1 LQGAGGIGGL
11 LARTSQA
18 YAGAPLAGQ
27 SYYHCDGNGNVTMLI
42 NSSNA
47 IVAKYL
53 YDAFGNT
60 ISKSGL
66 LADANLYRFSSKEAH
81 PNSGLV
87 YYLYRYYDPN
97 LQRWPNRDP
106 IEEAGGA
113 NLYEFVGNSPP
124 DSIDVF
130 GFDRRICFAGH
141 CWIEVDTYD
150 PNGNVN
156 GSLALNFSPES
167 GKSDY
172 QIYPTN
178 QIPYPHW
185 TYCTYSSSQQADQT
199 LLNQWKN
206 MQNNPQNYPSWGPF
220 HNCIWCSFKYGQYG
234 IQPPYQPP
242 YSGGAVNV
250 FPRISPR

>member
-1 LQGAGGIGGL
+1 LGVETGTA
-11 LARTSQA
+11 SCF
-18 YAGAPLAGQ
+18 APLAADRLRRPPFARPTSPRKTRVRGF
-27 SYYHCDGNGNVTMLI
+27 YGC
-42 NSSNA
+42 SS
-47 IVAKYL
+47 
-53 YDAFGNT
+53 G
-60 ISKSGL
+60 
-66 LADANLYRFSSKEAH
+66 RFSSRRRRSRRIATGCGVCGYKTA
-81 PNSGLV
+81 SG
-87 YYLYRYYDPN
+87 RSK
-97 LQRWPNRDP
+97 WPNRDP

-150 PNGNVN
+150 TNGNVN

-178 QIPYPHW
+178 QIPYPRW

-242 YSGGAVNV
+242 YSGGPVNV